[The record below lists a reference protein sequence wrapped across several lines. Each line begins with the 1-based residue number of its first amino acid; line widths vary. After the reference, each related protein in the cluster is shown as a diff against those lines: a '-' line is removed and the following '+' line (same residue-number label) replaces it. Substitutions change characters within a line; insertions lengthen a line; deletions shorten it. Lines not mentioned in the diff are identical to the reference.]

1 MIVSLIRLSAVLAVL
16 GHVTAVP
23 TRAADPRSFQNG
35 DSDVQ
40 CYFTC
45 PSLDGYT
52 LDTSTATNSYYAGY
66 QVSAQVCQYDLTSDP
81 TNQDEVIRCRYN
93 TATGE
98 VFIKDYRNDLCP
110 DNAPVAGC
118 GDTYENSN
126 IYFKRSI
133 RGRRGIPLTAAQKR
147 IRQLQWKPRRRQPKL
162 PKLSR
167 RQ

>member
-1 MIVSLIRLSAVLAVL
+1 VV
-16 GHVTAVP
+16 
-23 TRAADPRSFQNG
+23 ADR
-35 DSDVQ
+35 
-40 CYFTC
+40 
-45 PSLDGYT
+45 
-52 LDTSTATNSYYAGY
+52 TSR
-66 QVSAQVCQYDLTSDP
+66 YDLTSDP

-93 TATGE
+93 TATGD

-110 DNAPVAGC
+110 DNVSESIHSTSTLLRSDSIFPAESHFAASADGLSCPQAPVAGC

-147 IRQLQWKPRRRQPKL
+147 IRQLQWKPSRRQPKL

>member
-1 MIVSLIRLSAVLAVL
+1 MIVSLIRLSGVLAVL
-16 GHVTAVP
+16 GHVSAVP
-23 TRAADPRSFQNG
+23 TKAAAPRSFQSG

-45 PSLDGYT
+45 PALDGYT
-52 LDTSTATNSYYAGY
+52 LDTSSATNSYYAGN
-66 QVSAQVCQYDLTSDP
+66 QVSAQVCEYDLTSDP
-81 TNQDEVIRCRYN
+81 TNQDEIVRCGYN

-98 VFIKDYRNDLCP
+98 VFVQDYSNALCP

-118 GDTYENSN
+118 GASYENSN

-133 RGRRGIPLTAAQKR
+133 RGRRGLPLTAAQKR
-147 IRQLQWKPRRRQPKL
+147 VRELQWKPRRRQHKL
-162 PKLSR
+162 TR

>member
-40 CYFTC
+40 CYVSPPSSRQAHPPLNLQFTC

-66 QVSAQVCQYDLTSDP
+66 QVSAQVCQ
-81 TNQDEVIRCRYN
+81 
-93 TATGE
+93 
-98 VFIKDYRNDLCP
+98 
-110 DNAPVAGC
+110 
-118 GDTYENSN
+118 
-126 IYFKRSI
+126 
-133 RGRRGIPLTAAQKR
+133 
-147 IRQLQWKPRRRQPKL
+147 
-162 PKLSR
+162 
-167 RQ
+167 